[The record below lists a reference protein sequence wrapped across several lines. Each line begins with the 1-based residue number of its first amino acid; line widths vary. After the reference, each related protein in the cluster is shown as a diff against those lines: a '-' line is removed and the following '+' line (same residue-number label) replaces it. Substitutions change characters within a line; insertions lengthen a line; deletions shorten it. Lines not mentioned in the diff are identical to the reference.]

1 MKPVLAPK
9 GAQAEEVQVGEGKV
23 EAEEVQVEEG
33 KVEAEEGSA
42 AAGATNKEIALDT
55 TSRDEGT
62 LGEAS
67 FHP

>member
-1 MKPVLAPK
+1 MKPVLVPK

-23 EAEEVQVEEG
+23 EAEEVQAGEG

-42 AAGATNKEIALDT
+42 AGDTNKEIALDT
-55 TSRDEGT
+55 TSADEGT
-62 LGEAS
+62 LGGVPG